1 MKDILYP
8 VFGLAFWTSLVL
20 LLIPFYRA
28 RAVKR
33 RGIAVDDFKY
43 GESASVPDK
52 VCIPNR
58 AYMNLLE
65 MPMLFYVVCLL
76 ICVTQIGTSSMLML
90 AWAYVALRILHSVIH
105 LTYNKVMH
113 RLTAFAI
120 SNVVLVTLWFMALG
134 GLLSNGDV

>member
-1 MKDILYP
+1 MKMNDILYP
-8 VFGLAFWTSLVL
+8 IFALAFWTSLVL

-28 RAVKR
+28 RSVKR
-33 RGIAVDDFKY
+33 CETVVDDFKY

-76 ICVTQIGTSSMLML
+76 IYVTQISTSSMVAF
-90 AWAYVALRILHSVIH
+90 AWAYVAIRIVHSLIH

-120 SNVVLVTLWFMALG
+120 SNVVLVALWFMALR
-134 GLLSNGDV
+134 GLVS

>member
-1 MKDILYP
+1 
-8 VFGLAFWTSLVL
+8 
-20 LLIPFYRA
+20 
-28 RAVKR
+28 
-33 RGIAVDDFKY
+33 VDDFKY
-43 GESASVPDK
+43 GESSSVPDK

-76 ICVTQIGTSSMLML
+76 IYVTQIGTSSMPML
-90 AWAYVALRILHSVIH
+90 AWSYVALRILHSVIH

-120 SNVVLVTLWFMALG
+120 SNVVLVTLWFMALA